1 MDWLF
6 TVSSTSA
13 ILYLYYCQFT
23 KLPKT
28 ISIYDLFPSQNNI
41 DRHKVIMYSR
51 INYKNVD
58 TYIKNKNQLYTF
70 TVKEHTQRDKKI
82 GIYIRLRISI
92 KIKNKLKNWVN
103 HIRYKPGSMIFEQLN
118 YKWSQN
124 LPFTKVSNS
133 DKNYISNYQYMNN
146 FDKINVHHNPI
157 KGKYKPDFDFKKIK
171 INDVGRYS
179 ITRPY
184 EAKQIIIYI
193 QEQIKEILKKESK
206 DCIITDGTSGVGGD
220 TIHFSKYF
228 KLVNA
233 VDILKENTELLKDN
247 CKTFGINNVNIV
259 CNDYLNICNK
269 INQNVLYLDPPW
281 GGVGYK
287 EKDNIKLMLG
297 NLCLSEAIS
306 KIKTNSLIFL
316 KLPLNSDLSK
326 LNVFK
331 KYTILNKKN
340 SPSFYLVQ
348 LQYNPIERQDS
359 VNENSVNEN
368 SVNEKIVCEP
378 TKLLYHL

>member
-1 MDWLF
+1 MDCLF
-6 TVSSTSA
+6 TICGTST

-28 ISIYDLFPSQNNI
+28 ISIYDLFPSQDKI
-41 DRHKVIMYSR
+41 DRHKVILYSR
-51 INYKNVD
+51 INYRNND
-58 TYIKNKNQLYTF
+58 TYLKNKNQLYTF
-70 TVKEHTQRDKKI
+70 NIKEHSQRDKKI
-82 GIYIRLRISI
+82 GIYIRLRISNR
-92 KIKNKLKNWVN
+92 IKNKLKNWIN

-118 YKWSQN
+118 YKWSN
-124 LPFTKVSNS
+124 SDNSPFTKVSNL
-133 DKNYISNYQYMNN
+133 DKNYIFNYQYMN
-146 FDKINVHHNPI
+146 KHVHHNPI

-193 QEQIKEILKKESK
+193 QEQIKELMKKEAK

-228 KLVNA
+228 KSVNA

-247 CKTFGINNVNIV
+247 CKTFGITNVNVICDNYLNV
-259 CNDYLNICNK
+259 CNTIDQSI
-269 INQNVLYLDPPW
+269 LYLDPPW
-281 GGVGYK
+281 GGVKYK
-287 EKDNIKLMLG
+287 EKEKIKLMLG
-297 NLCLSEAIS
+297 DLCLSEAIS
-306 KIKTNSLIFL
+306 KINSNPLIFL
-316 KLPLNSDLSK
+316 KLPLNSDLSQ

-348 LQYNPIERQDS
+348 LKYEPRTEKQNPVDKKVYPPVQLHNI
-359 VNENSVNEN
+359 
-368 SVNEKIVCEP
+368 CES